1 MNGNRSNEMDA
12 IHRPHNHL
20 TNMHTFTHSH
30 NHCGTHAN
38 DAWANNSTLV
48 SLEPKTWTRH
58 RLQCSS
64 FVVATVNTVPSENIY
79 SNVQLNSMAK
89 RTCWDYSLFTKWIG
103 RKLSQ
108 SLSTVLKQ
116 MIKFGLLID
125 FDYIRRVICMLNWVN
140 EWCLAYENGLRKT
153 KSANCLTDHNLLL
166 FTIYTTAFRFFFLSC
181 FYVGCSQHVHFLL
194 F

>member
-1 MNGNRSNEMDA
+1 MNSEHDIAFNVV
-12 IHRPHNHL
+12 
-20 TNMHTFTHSH
+20 HSL
-30 NHCGTHAN
+30 
-38 DAWANNSTLV
+38 WLQ
-48 SLEPKTWTRH
+48 WT
-58 RLQCSS
+58 Q
-64 FVVATVNTVPSENIY
+64 FQVKIY
-79 SNVQLNSMAK
+79 SNVQLKSMAK
-89 RTCWDYSLFTKWIG
+89 RTCWGYSLFTKWIG

-166 FTIYTTAFRFFFLSC
+166 FTIYTTAFRFFLVSMLAAANMYISC
-181 FYVGCSQHVHFLL
+181 YFKAMAFHNFRMLML
-194 F
+194 FFF